1 MAGVKTFLRLLL
13 LLLVS
18 TLLAVAAAEGD
29 DPTCPRTA
37 LQSQAKRASQVVYP
51 GQGVKLKVTWANQDR
66 TRTVANGVLQLQLPL
81 HTKYKTSLAVANK
94 RSLARMGNKRPTYD
108 PETRLLT
115 WRGVTLRPGGAVQ
128 VAVRVKL
135 EPCYFSPGLDFVA
148 RSTVADSER
157 CTQEAV
163 TSVIVSRRRS
173 GRNSGTCTPTRAPTT
188 RPTFDG
194 ETYAPSA
201 MPSTR
206 PSKVPSGMP
215 TVMPSAAPTVSC
227 VPGEFRPAFDQP
239 CAFCAP
245 GTYWNETSPAIQAT
259 TCQPC
264 AEGNTSLQGAT
275 TCYEPCQPN
284 SALNTTD
291 LTCVPIPASLESI
304 AAANNVTL
312 DSNTTEVFI
321 VTEPGKLE
329 DTIGAAAA
337 SSNETTVVIV
347 LGPGLYPQTAAYTLT
362 SNVVILVDNTG
373 GVARRRL
380 GALGPRHLLTETVE
394 NAVIYANS
402 NSRHFTMSNA
412 SLFTDGVLFL
422 GSLTDYYSGGV
433 ELRDLAQ
440 GFFYN
445 TTFRHCHNQT
455 NGGGL
460 LLTGGSS
467 ALVGLGSAF
476 FSNEAAQGGAIY
488 VGAGCAVTVENA
500 VPFVNNSAPA
510 TSAST
515 GGGGAIYLAGVS
527 SSLVLGADVLFEDNV
542 ADDVTVA
549 TGSSVACA
557 NPAYAASVNCTTG
570 CTGSYDIPAAC
581 PVCSSGTP
589 AGTCGTCP
597 QGSYSGGAL
606 PCQLCAFGFTTIFPP
621 SSVSVAACV
630 PITDSPTIRPTQQP
644 SRTPSTRP
652 TQLPSQTPSQ
662 RPTTAA
668 PSQRPSRLPTG
679 APTLTFRPTQRPTT
693 ASPTSTPSLE
703 PSAFPTTTPSS
714 SPSSLPSSSPST
726 APSASPT
733 TASPTEIPTFSPTQA
748 PTAYPF
754 VRNRTVLFLANS
766 TGVQDVWSVSLTRQG
781 AKELLIDLSPT
792 SYVSYM
798 TGVSPIPANLDGD
811 SEVGGSG
818 IGYQTAVLQQTP
830 TNSANNARSLL
841 DISYTNGGL
850 FNG

>member
-148 RSTVADSER
+148 TSTVADSER

-304 AAANNVTL
+304 AAANNVTI
-312 DSNTTEVFI
+312 DFNTTEVFI

-329 DTIGAAAA
+329 DTIGAAVA
-337 SSNETTVVIV
+337 SSNETAVVIV

-362 SNVVILVDNTG
+362 SNVFILVDNTG

-380 GALGPRHLLTETVE
+380 GALGPRHLLTELLKMPPFTRIRTV
-394 NAVIYANS
+394 AIHHVQRVPVYG
-402 NSRHFTMSNA
+402 RRPLPRLLDRLLLGRRGA
-412 SLFTDGVLFL
+412 SGPRPRVLL
-422 GSLTDYYSGGV
+422 QHDLSSLP
-433 ELRDLAQ
+433 Q
-440 GFFYN
+440 P
-445 TTFRHCHNQT
+445 NQRRW
-455 NGGGL
+455 L

-515 GGGGAIYLAGVS
+515 GGGGAIYLAG
-527 SSLVLGADVLFEDNV
+527 SLPPGQLGADVLFEDNV

-557 NPAYAASVNCTTG
+557 EPGLRGLGQLHHGVHGLLLLHPGGLSRLLLGHSRRHVRHLPARLVQRRGTSVPALCLWLHDHLPPVERVRGGVRAHHRLPHDPSYAATEPHAQHPPH
-570 CTGSYDIPAAC
+570 PAAL
-581 PVCSSGTP
+581 PDAFAAPHDRGTQPKALAP
-589 AGTCGTCP
+589 AHRSTHFNISTNTAAHDGQPHLHTVLGTQCLSDDHPFVLSFLPPCLPLLPSPLPQPRPPRPPPPKFPRFPSPRHPPRIRSCATARFFSWPTPPACKTCGRC
-597 QGSYSGGAL
+597 
-606 PCQLCAFGFTTIFPP
+606 
-621 SSVSVAACV
+621 
-630 PITDSPTIRPTQQP
+630 R
-644 SRTPSTRP
+644 SRGR
-652 TQLPSQTPSQ
+652 
-662 RPTTAA
+662 A
-668 PSQRPSRLPTG
+668 P
-679 APTLTFRPTQRPTT
+679 
-693 ASPTSTPSLE
+693 
-703 PSAFPTTTPSS
+703 
-714 SPSSLPSSSPST
+714 
-726 APSASPT
+726 
-733 TASPTEIPTFSPTQA
+733 
-748 PTAYPF
+748 
-754 VRNRTVLFLANS
+754 RNCS
-766 TGVQDVWSVSLTRQG
+766 
-781 AKELLIDLSPT
+781 
-792 SYVSYM
+792 
-798 TGVSPIPANLDGD
+798 
-811 SEVGGSG
+811 
-818 IGYQTAVLQQTP
+818 
-830 TNSANNARSLL
+830 
-841 DISYTNGGL
+841 
-850 FNG
+850 